1 MSVQLKSPTALAT
14 AFLEQMSGPEKGR
27 QFDLHAARL
36 TLGRSGENDVVLDVE
51 GVSRV
56 HALLVHSE
64 EGWFIRDNNSKNGI
78 FVNGEKVKESWL
90 ETGDMVQLGTFVFRF
105 SANAVLGSAPEGNL
119 PEVAGVD
126 QLFGLA
132 APAAA
137 GPLGAAP
144 SPSKPF
150 KGRTGGNPR
159 LIIYVVVLA
168 LLGAYLMLGSSSEP
182 SKNASSAAD
191 VTASASERLARD
203 FTLAEKPVLELGTK
217 QVIPLGMEDPL
228 LKKAEQEMTRL
239 DWSNASLRE
248 AEQFF
253 RRGQREYLNKNYHRA
268 IDSFRTALSL
278 YGGHILAERYLRRAV
293 YEVEIEAKSNMAL
306 GVQYY
311 ESLQYSRAIHHFNE
325 TIALLAHR
333 PNEAM
338 IKEAN
343 RYIKQAELRLQA
355 AELFP

>member
-1 MSVQLKSPTALAT
+1 VSVQLKNPTALAT

-90 ETGDMVQLGTFVFRF
+90 ETGDMVQLGTFIFRF
-105 SANAVLGSAPEGNL
+105 KADAVLGSAPEGNL
-119 PEVAGVD
+119 PSLAGTD
-126 QLFGLA
+126 NAFGLET
-132 APAAA
+132 PAAGSLGIPQPA
-137 GPLGAAP
+137 GKA
-144 SPSKPF
+144 F
-150 KGRTGGNPR
+150 KGGPARNPR
-159 LIIYVVVLA
+159 LFIYFGVLA
-168 LLGAYLMLGSSSEP
+168 LLGAYLMLGSSSETP
-182 SKNASSAAD
+182 KNSGAAD
-191 VTASASERLARD
+191 VTASAGERLARD
-203 FTLAEKPVLELGTK
+203 FTLSEKPVLELGTK
-217 QVIPLGMEDPL
+217 QVIPLGMEDPM

-253 RRGQREYLNKNYHRA
+253 RRGQREYLNRNYHRA

-278 YGGHILAERYLRRAV
+278 YGGHVLAERYLRRAV

-306 GVQYY
+306 GIQYY

-338 IKEAN
+338 IKEAT

>member
-1 MSVQLKSPTALAT
+1 MSVQLKNPTALAA

-36 TLGRSGENDVVLDVE
+36 TLGRSAENDVVLDVE

-105 SANAVLGSAPEGNL
+105 SADAVLGSAPEGNL
-119 PEVAGVD
+119 PEVAGGN
-126 QLFGLA
+126 QLFGLE
-132 APAAA
+132 APAAV
-137 GPLGAAP
+137 GAPPAP
-144 SPSKPF
+144 GKNFKSPTA
-150 KGRTGGNPR
+150 RNPR
-159 LIIYVVVLA
+159 LFIYIGVLV

-182 SKNASSAAD
+182 SKDAASSGD
-191 VTASASERLARD
+191 VTTSAGERLARD
-203 FTLAEKPVLELGTK
+203 FTLSEKPTLELGTK

-293 YEVEIEAKSNMAL
+293 YEVEIEAKTNMAM
-306 GVQYY
+306 GIQYY

-338 IKEAN
+338 IKEAT